1 MIEQI
6 YLDSFYRGYCNSLVY
21 NKTKQ
26 EELFSEFILIV
37 LELDKEKVR
46 QLVDRKEF
54 KYYAIAII
62 RGLVYSKY
70 SQYNKNNI
78 SFNEI
83 TENYTEETTEPSYLD
98 TKESKKLL
106 KKVDKLLSKGVDEDI
121 NIWYS
126 QKIFDVYFNEYNSF
140 RKMSKATSIP
150 MNSIYNSIKD
160 TKEKIKDNLGK
171 EYERLKNDKV
181 Y

>member
-62 RGLVYSKY
+62 RGLVYNKY
-70 SQYNKNNI
+70 SDFYKNSRSIVESAAAYNK
-78 SFNEI
+78 
-83 TENYTEETTEPSYLD
+83 
-98 TKESKKLL
+98 
-106 KKVDKLLSKGVDEDI
+106 
-121 NIWYS
+121 
-126 QKIFDVYFNEYNSF
+126 FDS
-140 RKMSKATSIP
+140 T
-150 MNSIYNSIKD
+150 
-160 TKEKIKDNLGK
+160 
-171 EYERLKNDKV
+171 KV
-181 Y
+181 YSYNYIDHE